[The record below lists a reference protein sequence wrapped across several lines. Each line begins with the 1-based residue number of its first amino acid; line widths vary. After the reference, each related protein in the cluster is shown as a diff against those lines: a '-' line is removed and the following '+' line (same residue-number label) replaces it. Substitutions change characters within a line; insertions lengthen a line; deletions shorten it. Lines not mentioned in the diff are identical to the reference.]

1 MVSDSETS
9 IDHPAAVAFIQ
20 ALAERD
26 FAAMAE
32 CLAPDV
38 AFRALLP
45 GGVVEVSSDK
55 EAADVLEHW
64 FSVYD
69 RFRLVGFETGYLGDM
84 IRIGY
89 RVEGHADDDWWEVEQ
104 QAYCEAV
111 DDRFVR
117 VNLVCSG
124 VYDRDPPAWA

>member
-9 IDHPAAVAFIQ
+9 VDHPAAVAFIQ

-45 GGVVEVSSDK
+45 GGVVEVASNE
-55 EAADVLEHW
+55 EAAGVLDHW
-64 FSVYD
+64 FGVYD
-69 RFRLVGFETGYLGDM
+69 RYRLVGFETGYLGDM

-89 RVEGHADDDWWEVEQ
+89 RIEGHADDDWWEVEQ

>member
-45 GGVVEVSSDK
+45 GGIVEVSSNE
-55 EAADVLEHW
+55 EATGILDHW
-64 FSVYD
+64 FGVYD
-69 RFRLVGFETGYLGDM
+69 RYRLVGFETGYLGNM

-89 RVEGHADDDWWEVEQ
+89 RVEGHADDEWWEVEQ

-124 VYDRDPPAWA
+124 VYDRDPPSWA

>member
-1 MVSDSETS
+1 MVSDSQTS
-9 IDHPAAVAFIQ
+9 VDHPTAVAFIQ

-32 CLAPDV
+32 CLAPNV

-45 GGVVEVSSDK
+45 GGVVEVASNE
-55 EAADVLEHW
+55 EAAGLLDHW
-64 FSVYD
+64 FGAYD
-69 RFRLVGFETGYLGDM
+69 RYRLVGFEIGYLGDM

-111 DDRFVR
+111 DNRFVR

-124 VYDRDPPAWA
+124 VYDRDPPAWS

>member
-9 IDHPAAVAFIQ
+9 VDHPAAVAFIQ

-26 FAAMAE
+26 FAAVAE

-45 GGVVEVSSDK
+45 GGVVEVASGE
-55 EAADVLEHW
+55 EAAGVLEHW
-64 FSVYD
+64 FGVYD
-69 RFRLVGFETGYLGDM
+69 RYRLVGFETGYLGNM

-89 RVEGHADDDWWEVEQ
+89 RVEGHADDEWWEVEQ

-111 DDRFVR
+111 DDRFAR

-124 VYDRDPPAWA
+124 VYGRDPPAWA

>member
-9 IDHPAAVAFIQ
+9 VDHPTAVAFIQ

-26 FAAMAE
+26 FAALEA

-45 GGVVEVSSDK
+45 GGVVEVGSDK
-55 EAADVLEHW
+55 DAAGVLEHW
-64 FSVYD
+64 FGVYD
-69 RFRLVGFETGYLGDM
+69 RYRLVGFETGYLGDM